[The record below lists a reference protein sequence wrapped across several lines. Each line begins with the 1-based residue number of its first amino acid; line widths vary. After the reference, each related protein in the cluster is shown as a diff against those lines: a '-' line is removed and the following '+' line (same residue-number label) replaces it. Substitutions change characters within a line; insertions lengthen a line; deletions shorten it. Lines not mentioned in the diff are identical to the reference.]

1 MDQAQTRAL
10 AALEPFILLATT
22 TKSPSHRF
30 LADLITRATS
40 AQGTYIFTELLQT
53 AAIQSLRSP
62 DTPPE
67 SAAYLTL
74 LEVFSYG
81 TYEEYKSELCATSL
95 QLGLILMKCK
105 GTPNLPTLT
114 PVQETKLRQLTILSL
129 ASSSTPLTY
138 SNLLTSLSL
147 PSAAALEALITQSI
161 YASLLTARL
170 SPASNPPLIHI
181 TSVAPLRDLRPLS
194 LPEYANVLAVW
205 QSRCDSVINNL
216 EENIKSIRNQAAA
229 RKQLSRKRQDVVD
242 QAVLTKAE
250 QEEGKVTAS
259 GMSLRAKGKGSGNK
273 RDLEEH
279 MAEGEEDDFEDA
291 SEEGN
296 GGMEIDDGAVPI
308 GGVGMGRSSKKRG
321 ARNGR

>member
-1 MDQAQTRAL
+1 MHYIPKPWA
-10 AALEPFILLATT
+10 
-22 TKSPSHRF
+22 H
-30 LADLITRATS
+30 ADENA
-40 AQGTYIFTELLQT
+40 
-53 AAIQSLRSP
+53 
-62 DTPPE
+62 
-67 SAAYLTL
+67 
-74 LEVFSYG
+74 
-81 TYEEYKSELCATSL
+81 
-95 QLGLILMKCK
+95 K

-129 ASSSTPLTY
+129 AASSTPLTY

-147 PSAAALEALITQSI
+147 PSAAALETLVTQSI

-170 SPASNPPLIHI
+170 SPTSNPPLIHI

-216 EENIKSIRNQAAA
+216 EENIKAIRNQAAA
-229 RKQLSRKRQDVVD
+229 RKHLSRKRQDVVD
-242 QAVLTKAE
+242 HAVLTKAE
-250 QEEGKVTAS
+250 QEEGKVTAG

-279 MAEGEEDDFEDA
+279 MAEGEEDEFEDA

-296 GGMEIDDGAVPI
+296 GGMEIDDGTVPI